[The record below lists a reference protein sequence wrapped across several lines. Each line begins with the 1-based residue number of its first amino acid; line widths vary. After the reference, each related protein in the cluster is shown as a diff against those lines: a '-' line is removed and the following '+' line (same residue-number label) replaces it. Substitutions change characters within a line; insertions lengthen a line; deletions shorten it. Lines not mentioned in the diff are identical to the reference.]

1 MEAIAKL
8 RNHPSSP
15 RKMRLLAD
23 IVRGQEIGHAMNVL
37 RFSRKHAA
45 KPWDKLLRSALA
57 NWEQAHGRADENF
70 IFISHLT
77 VDGARSLKR
86 IKPAP
91 MGRAYRVSKRSN
103 HVTVVLT
110 AIEKIQQNLT
120 ENN

>member
-37 RFSRKHAA
+37 RFSY
-45 KPWDKLLRSALA
+45 KLLRSALA